1 MEEKPT
7 AAPFISNLGMSSI
20 EMMKLE
26 MSAGDDDRRNI
37 LVFLTACSET
47 ARMLDDMKSA
57 FVIVIT
63 VIGIN
68 PGRYDGFARKRSM
81 DGEMAATTKETG
93 T

>member
-1 MEEKPT
+1 
-7 AAPFISNLGMSSI
+7 MSSM
-20 EMMKLE
+20 EMMKFE
-26 MSAGDDDRRNI
+26 MSASDDDRRNI

-47 ARMLDDMKSA
+47 ARMLDDMKNA
-57 FVIVIT
+57 LVIVIM

-81 DGEMAATTKETG
+81 DGEMAATTRENG